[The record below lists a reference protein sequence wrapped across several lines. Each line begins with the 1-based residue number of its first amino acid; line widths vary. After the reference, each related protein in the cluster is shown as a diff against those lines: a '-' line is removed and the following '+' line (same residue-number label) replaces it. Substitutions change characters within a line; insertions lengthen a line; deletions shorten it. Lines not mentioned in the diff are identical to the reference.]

1 MKSTLVTV
9 YKGLCQEFSNTLFF
23 FFYLFCQRGLASY
36 IKPDCHKIKSKT
48 HDKGFSSLLPFISSS
63 AHQKQTTQKKNRPR
77 ELVAGILSCL
87 SPKFEQLFARQSVEI
102 CSNHEDSLSHNKN
115 TLHKELSGLQTFS
128 YCSRNILTLLLCQ
141 IPAGFHLCWI
151 SSLGKPQHRLK
162 SFTCNRHIFQDSHT
176 VWKISWLVT
185 PCHGQDLFCKSMLSR
200 KKISKKSSAWLSFA
214 RVPSQCQAICF
225 KEREN

>member
-1 MKSTLVTV
+1 MQAT
-9 YKGLCQEFSNTLFF
+9 
-23 FFYLFCQRGLASY
+23 
-36 IKPDCHKIKSKT
+36 
-48 HDKGFSSLLPFISSS
+48 SSLTVTKSSLKHTTRAFHPS
-63 AHQKQTTQKKNRPR
+63 FRSFPLLHTRSKQHKKKTRPR

-214 RVPSQCQAICF
+214 RIPSQCQAICF

>member
-1 MKSTLVTV
+1 MGLSRVGHYFKWKRGCKLQKLLVRIASRSGKSWTELTSVSLL
-9 YKGLCQEFSNTLFF
+9 LCEINFSDCLQGALPRVLKHFFF

-48 HDKGFSSLLPFISSS
+48 HNKGFSSLLPFISSS

-151 SSLGKPQHRLK
+151 SSLGKP
-162 SFTCNRHIFQDSHT
+162 
-176 VWKISWLVT
+176 
-185 PCHGQDLFCKSMLSR
+185 
-200 KKISKKSSAWLSFA
+200 
-214 RVPSQCQAICF
+214 
-225 KEREN
+225 